1 MGGDSLL
8 KTMAKRKAVKILMPY
23 ILPVALF
30 LLGLFL
36 MIVLFVGI
44 LVSNDNA
51 SSQFGDGAVIN
62 VNLSDTT
69 LQWLDAVIRECNAQG
84 VPELV
89 PWVMAIIEVESRGL
103 VPDVMQS
110 SESLGLPP
118 NTLSAEESIRQGVAY
133 LRSAILLGELLGIDD
148 MWAVVQSYN
157 FGIAY
162 LRWLATRGHTH
173 STDVAYI
180 YSRDVVAPSLGNTT
194 GRTYSYV
201 NAVSLADGRTYL
213 FWNGGNFH
221 YAGLIAQFIVFGG
234 GDSGSFIWPTPG
246 HTTITSRFGPRP
258 SPGGIGSTN
267 HGGIDIGAP
276 MGARIVASASG
287 TVTTSGWGGG
297 FGNLIIIDHGSG
309 YRTLYAHNSQNHVT
323 VGQHVTQGQVIG
335 LVGSTGNSTG
345 PHLHFEIHRNGVR
358 VDPLIYVSP

>member
-1 MGGDSLL
+1 ML
-8 KTMAKRKAVKILMPY
+8 KTAAKRKIMKVLMPY
-23 ILPVALF
+23 IIPVALILIGLFF
-30 LLGLFL
+30 LL
-36 MIVLFVGI
+36 VLVVGM
-44 LVSNDNA
+44 LAGNDQ
-51 SSQFGDGAVIN
+51 SSQQIGDGTVVN
-62 VNLSDTT
+62 VNLSETT
-69 LQWLDAVIRECNAQG
+69 LQWLDIVIRECNEQG

-118 NTLSAEESIRQGVAY
+118 NTLNAEQSIRQGVAY
-133 LRSAILLGELLGIDD
+133 LRSAILLAQSLGIDD
-148 MWAVVQSYN
+148 IWASIQSYN
-157 FGIAY
+157 FGHSY
-162 LRWLATRGHTH
+162 LRWLANQGRTH
-173 STDVAYI
+173 STDAAYI
-180 YSRDVVAPSLGNTT
+180 FSRDVVAPSLGNTT
-194 GRTYSYV
+194 GRTYPYI
-201 NAVSLADGRTYL
+201 NAVSVADGRTYL

-221 YAGLIAQFIVFGG
+221 YSALVGQFVVQGG
-234 GDSGSFIWPTPG
+234 GSGYFIWPTPG
-246 HTTITSRFGPRP
+246 YTRVSSPFGPRP

-267 HGGIDIGAP
+267 HGGIDIAAP

-287 TVTTSGWGGG
+287 TVTASGWNGG
-297 FGNLIIIDHGSG
+297 FGNMIIIDHGDG